1 MEKWQDLQDMLE
13 TMLLWLII
21 WLNLQAGKMKQIL
34 FLWLAT
40 RARKL
45 QAHPTHSGSPIL
57 VLQEQV
63 IFWPY
68 NESCI
73 DLACLI
79 KMAGYWPYFFVSF
92 FTDLTFVSV
101 HNNINKNLINFQPS
115 WSDMQGQSQHPI
127 CSQFASPSM
136 YGLAPFYLMIFHQWN

>member
-1 MEKWQDLQDMLE
+1 MTRPLRHVWNNATLTYYMVESGSGQDE
-13 TMLLWLII
+13 A
-21 WLNLQAGKMKQIL
+21 NPV
-34 FLWLAT
+34 LWLAT

-63 IFWPY
+63 IFWPH

-115 WSDMQGQSQHPI
+115 WPDMQGQSWHPI

>member
-1 MEKWQDLQDMLE
+1 MTRPPRHVRNNAILTYYTVESASGQDEADPV
-13 TMLLWLII
+13 
-21 WLNLQAGKMKQIL
+21 
-34 FLWLAT
+34 LWLAT

-45 QAHPTHSGSPIL
+45 QAHLARSRSPIL
-57 VLQEQV
+57 VLQEKV

-79 KMAGYWPYFFVSF
+79 KMAGCWPCFFVSF

-115 WSDMQGQSQHPI
+115 WPDMQGQSQHPI
-127 CSQFASPSM
+127 CSQFASPIM
-136 YGLAPFYLMIFHQWN
+136 YSLAPFYLMIFHQWN